1 MREVERIPELAR
13 GQRFCAVPVTTELE
27 HVSQPQAFDRDVL
40 FPQIAVK
47 RGCARDLRRHVL
59 DAVCRS
65 GHHGAIRPAHSNVVN
80 VNTLSRVL
88 IGKGKHAISLQS
100 GVGLDSDPGSGLA
113 SACAIILED
122 NLRRILLNDE
132 WFFGIVG
139 FGGSWLGGRLS
150 ANAAQIKART
160 QTQHEEAQILRH
172 QVGCT

>member
-1 MREVERIPELAR
+1 MFSSCSFWSSSDGL
-13 GQRFCAVPVTTELE
+13 
-27 HVSQPQAFDRDVL
+27 
-40 FPQIAVK
+40 
-47 RGCARDLRRHVL
+47 
-59 DAVCRS
+59 RS
-65 GHHGAIRPAHSNVVN
+65 GWELVH
-80 VNTLSRVL
+80 VNTRRVPSSV
-88 IGKGKHAISLQS
+88 IS